1 MPKANLKVCPTVNEA
16 GRGDVNMKESARIG
30 MLVTGFANYPN
41 DVGLKMAREAYA
53 NLRKSGL
60 NIAFID
66 KPFLT
71 PVQGRETA
79 KQLLKQDV
87 CGVILFHGTWTPPA
101 IIMGAFLE
109 IEHLPVVSWGFGIYD
124 EDGRRESTGAIVAST
139 VLRGSLEKMGK
150 KCVHILGLPDDEN
163 ALRKI
168 TVFAKSCVTRRH
180 LRDMRLGLVGYSAMG
195 IYPGMFDHALMR
207 GKIGPEIVHIDTY
220 SLIKRAEET
229 SKAERDRVIALIRK
243 KSDEIDKSVSPR
255 MLQKVAGLYS
265 GIKKLIKEHELNGI
279 NVKCQFELSQEYGCI
294 CCVPC
299 SLLADENEVVSGCE
313 GDVPL
318 TVTMGIFQYFTGEPA
333 NFGDVLEIEGNE
345 VLISS
350 CGYAVFSQAHPD
362 DKKLIRDIGYPGF
375 TGPLCAFT
383 AKEGEV
389 TYARLVEKL
398 GKYYLYMGTGEGIR
412 TQTRQGRM
420 PALKVRLNTQDVQRY
435 WEHLNSHH
443 YAFAYGN
450 LTGELTELCRQL
462 DIEPV
467 ILD

>member
-1 MPKANLKVCPTVNEA
+1 MA
-16 GRGDVNMKESARIG
+16 KESYRIG

-41 DVGLKMAREAYA
+41 DVGVRMAKKAYA
-53 NLRKSGL
+53 NLKKAGL

-79 KQLLKQDV
+79 KQLLKEDV

-109 IEHLPVVSWGFGIYD
+109 IEHLPVASWGFGIYD

-139 VLRGSLEKMGK
+139 VLRGTLEKMGK
-150 KCVHILGLPDDEN
+150 KCIHILGLPDDEN
-163 ALRKI
+163 ALRRI
-168 TVFAKSCVTRRH
+168 EVFSKSAIVRRR

-207 GKIGPEIVHIDTY
+207 GRIGPEIVHIDTY

-229 SKAERDRVIALIRK
+229 SKTERDKVIAVIRK
-243 KSDEIDKSVSPR
+243 KADVIDKSAPEKI
-255 MLQKVAGLYS
+255 LQKCAGLYI
-265 GIKKLIKEHELNGI
+265 GIKRLIKENELNAI

-294 CCVPC
+294 CCVPS
-299 SLLADENEVVSGCE
+299 SLLADENEVISGCE

-318 TVTMGIFQYFTGEPA
+318 TVTMGILKYFTGEPA
-333 NFGDVLEIEGNE
+333 NFGDILEIEGNE
-345 VLISS
+345 IVISS
-350 CGYAVFSQAHPD
+350 CGYAVFSQAHPE
-362 DKKLIRDIGYPGF
+362 DKKIIRDIAYPGF
-375 TGPLCAFT
+375 TGPLCSFT
-383 AKEGEV
+383 AKEGEI
-389 TYARLVEKL
+389 TYARLVEKM
-398 GKYYLYMGTGEGIR
+398 GKYYLYMGTGEGLCSER
-412 TQTRQGRM
+412 RQGRM
-420 PALKVRLNTQDVQRY
+420 PALKVRLNTQDIQKY

-450 LTGELTELCRQL
+450 LMDELTELCRQS

-467 ILD
+467 VLD